1 MIATP
6 QKIEF
11 SRAIKLKLLHLAA
24 VMKQKGIDPESG
36 IPNSMQQH
44 YKATREMHARFF
56 NVLNPRTDY
65 THAEMVSE
73 QKLAGWMINE
83 WHRLH
88 ERPAP
93 ETPWNM

>member
-1 MIATP
+1 VIATP

-11 SRAIKLKLLHLAA
+11 SRQVKLRLLHLAA
-24 VMKQKGIDPESG
+24 LMKQRGIQPESA
-36 IPNSMQQH
+36 IPASMQQH

-56 NVLNPRTDY
+56 DILNPRTDY
-65 THAEMVSE
+65 SHAEMVSE

-88 ERPAP
+88 GTEAP
-93 ETPWNM
+93 DTGWNT